1 MPLDLW
7 GERGKKLVM
16 RDWEERWKAENKRL
30 GRSSQPPTDLA
41 GQKTVRTDT
50 PPTKRVLGLHVDL
63 RKAESALLTQ
73 IRTGRIGLAK
83 FLHSRRVPDFAT
95 GRCRCGGGLETP
107 RHMALFCTQEATRR
121 NQLKDL
127 AGRATPYTLLTGTKA
142 GVKIFTRWMMLSNRL
157 RQFSL
162 ARRLLYPSL

>member
-1 MPLDLW
+1 MESRKQAPW
-7 GERGKKLVM
+7 
-16 RDWEERWKAENKRL
+16 KRL
-30 GRSSQPPTDLA
+30 TAPYRPS